1 MMQSETV
8 KEADLNILALVGSP
22 RVGGNTD
29 FLVDQA
35 LEEAARLGAQTEKII
50 LSEHKVAPCLGH
62 DDCGSFET
70 CVQKDDASWILD
82 KFCEAD
88 GVILATPV
96 YYYNASAQLKAFMD
110 RNYFLYMHNWK
121 SKAKAVGI
129 IVVAESQGI
138 EDTVHTL
145 KRYINESFNVPK
157 DKMLELHGY
166 AYELGEAKNDPQLVE
181 RAREF
186 GRKIV
191 NSLTEK

>member
-1 MMQSETV
+1 M
-8 KEADLNILALVGSP
+8 NILALVGSP
-22 RVGGNTD
+22 RLGGNTN

-35 LEEAARLGAQTEKII
+35 LEEAAKLGAQTEKII
-50 LSEHKVAPCLGH
+50 LSEYTVAPCLGH
-62 DDCGSFET
+62 DDCGSYKS
-70 CVQKDDASWILD
+70 CVQKDDTSWILD

-96 YYYNASAQLKAFMD
+96 YYYNVSAQLKAFMD
-110 RNYFLYMHNWK
+110 RNYYLYMHNRK

-145 KRYINESFNVPK
+145 KRYINESFNVSK
-157 DKMLELHGY
+157 DKILELEGY
-166 AYELGEAKNDPQLVE
+166 AYELGEVKNDPQLVQ

-186 GRKIV
+186 GRNIIARITAK
-191 NSLTEK
+191 

>member
-1 MMQSETV
+1 MQSETV
-8 KEADLNILALVGSP
+8 KEAELKILALVGSP
-22 RVGGNTD
+22 RLGGNTD

-35 LEEAARLGAQTEKII
+35 LEEEAKLGAQTEKIM
-50 LSEHKVAPCLGH
+50 LSEYTVAPCLGH
-62 DDCGSFET
+62 DDCGSFES
-70 CVQKDDASWILD
+70 CVQKDDTSWILD

-110 RNYFLYMHNWK
+110 RNYFLYMHNRK

-157 DKMLELHGY
+157 DKILELHGY

-186 GRKIV
+186 GRKMV
-191 NSLTEK
+191 KSLTEK

>member
-1 MMQSETV
+1 M
-8 KEADLNILALVGSP
+8 NILALVGSP

-35 LEEAARLGAQTEKII
+35 LVEAAKLGAQTEKII

-70 CVQKDDASWILD
+70 CVQKDDTSWILD

-88 GVILATPV
+88 GVIMATPV

-110 RNYFLYMHNWK
+110 RNYFLYMHNRK

-157 DKMLELHGY
+157 DKILELHGY

>member
-1 MMQSETV
+1 
-8 KEADLNILALVGSP
+8 LNILALVGSP
-22 RVGGNTD
+22 RAGGNTD

-35 LEEAARLGAQTEKII
+35 LEEAAKLGAQTEKII
-50 LSEHKVAPCLGH
+50 LSEYTVAPCLGH
-62 DDCGSFET
+62 DDCGSYKS
-70 CVQKDDASWILD
+70 CVQKDDTSWILD

-96 YYYNASAQLKAFMD
+96 YYYNVSAQLKAFMD
-110 RNYFLYMHNWK
+110 RNYFLYMHNRK
-121 SKAKAVGI
+121 SKAKTVGI

-157 DKMLELHGY
+157 DKILELHGY

-181 RAREF
+181 RSREF
-186 GRKIV
+186 GRKMV
-191 NSLTEK
+191 ERLTAK

>member
-8 KEADLNILALVGSP
+8 EEAELNILALVGSP

-35 LEEAARLGAQTEKII
+35 LAEAAKLGAQTEKII

-70 CVQKDDASWILD
+70 CVQKDDTSWILD

-110 RNYFLYMHNWK
+110 RNYFLYMHNRK

-145 KRYINESFNVPK
+145 KRYVNESFKVPK
-157 DKMLELHGY
+157 DKILELHGY
-166 AYELGEAKNDPQLVE
+166 AYELGEARNDPQLVE

-186 GRKIV
+186 GRKMV